1 MNATFPTSTGPGAS
15 PGRFRSRP
23 APVPVGVGRWTPA
36 LSQVFHP
43 DLHCHPVVSVLRH
56 PLGQVGVAVALTAGW
71 IALFVTG
78 TGPGTVPTVFVSGLA
93 ILGASFLLAWGAETA
108 EKDVP
113 RAFAIAVLAV
123 LAVAP
128 EYAVDALYA
137 WNAGGGGATAEACT
151 GLTAEQVEAQ
161 TTGLAEACH
170 DANLAIANMTG
181 ANRILIGIGWAG
193 IAVFTVWRAVTT
205 RDPAVER
212 RDGWLASAV
221 TLDRDIATEISFLFL
236 ATAWAFVVPLG
247 GGIGALDTLFLVGLY
262 VAYIGLVLKSDV
274 ETSEHT
280 VGVPKYLQGWARPWR
295 PLVVVA
301 LFCYSGAIIFTAVEP
316 FAHGLEEI
324 GIQNGIPEFFMI
336 QWVAPLASE
345 SPELIVVAVLVN
357 KARSTAGFNALIS
370 SKLNQW
376 TLLIGT
382 IAVVYSLA
390 LGTYGV
396 LPFDARQ
403 GAEIWITAGQSFFAL
418 AILCNF
424 EISIREALVL
434 FFLFVSQVLIEFAL
448 IREFLVLP
456 VSSHDILLVYTAVYL
471 VAGTAL
477 FVQRRRALALLV
489 GLAGDAVRTAVGR
502 EPIHVERAN

>member
-1 MNATFPTSTGPGAS
+1 
-15 PGRFRSRP
+15 
-23 APVPVGVGRWTPA
+23 
-36 LSQVFHP
+36 
-43 DLHCHPVVSVLRH
+43 VSLLRH
-56 PLGQVGVAVALTAGW
+56 PLAAVAVTTAITLPW
-71 IALFVTG
+71 VAVWATG
-78 TGPGTVPTVFVSGLA
+78 THPSASVTVLLSGLA

-128 EYAVDALYA
+128 EYAVDALFA
-137 WNAGGGGATAEACT
+137 WNAGAGGATAEACAQ
-151 GLTAEQVEAQ
+151 LTSAEIEAQ
-161 TTGLAEACH
+161 ATQLAEACH

-193 IAVFTVWRAVTT
+193 IAFFTVWRAVKT
-205 RDPAVER
+205 RDPAVKDRE
-212 RDGWLASAV
+212 GVLADV
-221 TLDRDIATEISFLFL
+221 VELDSDIATEVMFLFL
-236 ATAWAFVVPLG
+236 ATAWAFLVPLG
-247 GGIGALDTLFLVGLY
+247 GGIGLLDTLFLVGLY
-262 VAYIGLVLKSDV
+262 VAYIGLVLKSDI
-274 ETSEHT
+274 EASEHT
-280 VGVPKYLQGWARPWR
+280 VGVPKYLQGWSLPWR
-295 PLVVVA
+295 PLVVLV
-301 LFCYSGAIIFTAVEP
+301 LFGYSGAMIFIAVEP
-316 FAHGLEEI
+316 FAHGLEVI

-390 LGTYGV
+390 LGAYGT

-403 GAEIWITAGQSFFAL
+403 GAEIWITAGQSYLAL

-424 EISIREALVL
+424 EISLREALGL
-434 FFLFVSQVLIEFAL
+434 FALFVSQVLVEFAL
-448 IREFLVLP
+448 IRDLIVLP
-456 VSSHDILLVYTAVYL
+456 VSGQDLLLAYTAVYL
-471 VAGTAL
+471 VVGTAL
-477 FVQRRRALALLV
+477 FVARRRSLHRLF

-502 EPIHVERAN
+502 EPVYLDRAD